1 MCWLSYDL
9 RSFNKISL
17 NVSPTQCPIKCNCDD
32 AGKIC
37 CIQIEVADKFEY
49 FFLLSNLNCIL
60 NFHATDLWCI
70 SSNYANVGACSIK
83 SINGWKLKSD
93 SFLNFCLES
102 VAIKN
107 RNWLARKVGN
117 NKMDVFM
124 RNFRVSLFWS
134 MKHNLLRIR
143 FYQNDGQEKKKLHS
157 KDEWFIGMK
166 TPKTS
171 ERLRFSFEILF
182 VTLLVNELIEECKI
196 KFCSS
201 DFIYGHVLIKN
212 KTKIVKSS

>member
-1 MCWLSYDL
+1 MQEKFAAFKLKLQINLS
-9 RSFNKISL
+9 I
-17 NVSPTQCPIKCNCDD
+17 
-32 AGKIC
+32 
-37 CIQIEVADKFEY
+37 

-93 SFLNFCLES
+93 SFLNFCLET

-134 MKHNLLRIR
+134 MKHNFFRIR
-143 FYQNDGQEKKKLHS
+143 FYQNDGQEKKKTALERRMIYRHENAQNIRTAS
-157 KDEWFIGMK
+157 FFLRNLICYPSCKRIDWRMQNQILFIGFYLW
-166 TPKTS
+166 P
-171 ERLRFSFEILF
+171 RFNQE
-182 VTLLVNELIEECKI
+182 
-196 KFCSS
+196 
-201 DFIYGHVLIKN
+201 
-212 KTKIVKSS
+212 